1 VSNIKANVW
10 FIHVK
15 LTMISYFG
23 ISLKVWLI
31 LETGL
36 FRVLLRQVYS
46 GFCLDRFILT
56 CINQTFALILD
67 TKVGSKEV

>member
-1 VSNIKANVW
+1 MSNIKANVW
-10 FIHVK
+10 FIQVK

-36 FRVLLRQVYS
+36 FRVLFRQVYS
-46 GFCLDRFILT
+46 GFCLDKFI
-56 CINQTFALILD
+56 Q
-67 TKVGSKEV
+67 GSV